1 MRTTR
6 GVNKEGGRLNSQA
19 ALLNG
24 ALRVANE
31 SSSSGAL
38 YSRARALYSR
48 ALYSRALY
56 SRAL

>member
-38 YSRARALYSR
+38 YSRALYSR
-48 ALYSRALY
+48 ALYSRAL
-56 SRAL
+56 